1 MDLGLSGLVSGLDW
15 KTLVDQLAEAERAPQ
30 NRLRSDQSILQKQNT
45 AYASINTQLGKLQEK
60 VTTLKDSLLFDSRLA
75 GTSNEANATATT
87 ANGTALGAY
96 VFNFTQLATAA
107 RQAGASGV
115 GVSLSATNDV
125 SGLVLSDAA
134 FSAAVTAGTFTVN
147 GKQITIAATDT
158 LQSVFD
164 QIATATGGTVT
175 ASYDSGT
182 DRISLNS
189 SGPIVLG
196 SATDT
201 SNFLQIAKLYNNGTG
216 TISSGSELGVIKQNA
231 ALNASNLATTIDDGG
246 LGLGEFKING
256 VSIAFAATDTVSAVL
271 KRINDSGAGVSASYD
286 TVNDRFLLSNK
297 TTGDIG
303 IALED
308 VTGNFLAA
316 TGLSGG
322 ALERGKNLLYTV
334 NGGSTL
340 VSQSN
345 TITEASS
352 SIAGLSVTALAEN
365 TTATI
370 TVSSD
375 TAKIKTA
382 INDFLA
388 EYNKTQSL
396 IDSQTA
402 STTDAK
408 GKVTAGLLASENDAG
423 EIATKLRRVVTENVA
438 GLADALNQLEELG
451 IVSNGNDNSLSLSN
465 ETKLDTALANNLN
478 TVRNL
483 FADTTSGLAV
493 KLDAYLTRTAGD
505 AGSLQSKQDRITKQA
520 TDIDTQIADLERV
533 VESNRQRM
541 IESFIAMETA
551 QSQVK
556 QQQQFLQQRFGTTS
570 STAA

>member
-15 KTLVDQLAEAERAPQ
+15 RTLVDQLADAERAPQ
-30 NRLRSDQSILQKQNT
+30 NRLRSDQSILQKQNS
-45 AYASINTQLGKLQEK
+45 AYAAINTQLAALQKK
-60 VTTLKDSLLFDSRLA
+60 VVALKDSLLFDSRLA
-75 GTSNEANATATT
+75 GTSNEANATAT
-87 ANGTALGAY
+87 AAQGTTLGSYA
-96 VFNFTQLATAA
+96 FNFTQLATAA
-107 RQAGASGV
+107 RQVGVAGAGSA
-115 GVSLSATNDV
+115 LSATNDV
-125 SGLVLSDAA
+125 SGLVLGDAA
-134 FSAAVTAGTFTVN
+134 FASPVTAGTFTVN
-147 GKQITIAATDT
+147 GRQITIATTDT

-175 ASYDSGT
+175 ASYDAGT
-182 DRISLNS
+182 DRISLN
-189 SGPIVLG
+189 GTGQIILG

-201 SNFLQIAKLYNNGTG
+201 SNFLQVAKLYNNGTG
-216 TISSGSELGVIKQNA
+216 TITSGSELGVIKQGA
-231 ALNASNLATTIDDGG
+231 ALNAANMATAIDDGG

-286 TVNDRFLLSNK
+286 TVNDRFILSNK

-308 VTGNFLAA
+308 VSGNFLAA
-316 TGLSGG
+316 MGLSSG

-340 VSQSN
+340 ISQSN
-345 TITEASS
+345 IITESTS

-382 INDFLA
+382 INEFLA
-388 EYNKTQSL
+388 EYNKAQSM

-402 STTDAK
+402 SATDAQ
-408 GKVTAGLLASENDAG
+408 GKVTAGILSSESDAS
-423 EIATKLRRVVTENVA
+423 EIATKLRRVVTQNVA
-438 GLADALNQLEELG
+438 GLSDALNQLEELG
-451 IVSNGNDNSLSLSN
+451 IVSNGNDNTLSLSN
-465 ETKLDTALANNLN
+465 ESKLDAALANNLN

-483 FADTTSGLAV
+483 FADTTNGLAV
-493 KLDAYLTRTAGD
+493 KLDSYLTNTAGD
-505 AGSLQSKQDRITKQA
+505 TGSLQGKQERIGKQA
-520 TDIDTQIADLERV
+520 TAIDTQIADLERV
-533 VESNRQRM
+533 VLSNRQRM

-551 QSQVK
+551 QSQVN
-556 QQQQFLQQRFGTTS
+556 QQLSFLQQRFGTT
-570 STAA
+570 TTK

>member
-30 NRLRSDQSILQKQNT
+30 NRLRSDQSVLQKQNS

-87 ANGTALGAY
+87 ADGTALGAY

-182 DRISLNS
+182 DRISLS
-189 SGPIVLG
+189 SSSPIVLG

-216 TISSGSELGVIKQNA
+216 TISSTSELGVIKQNA
-231 ALNASNLATTIDDGG
+231 ALNAANLATTIDDGG

-352 SIAGLSVTALAEN
+352 SIAGLSVTAITEN
-365 TTATI
+365 TTTTI

-408 GKVTAGLLASENDAG
+408 GKVTAGILASENDAG

-465 ETKLDTALANNLN
+465 ESKLDAALANNLN

-556 QQQQFLQQRFGTTS
+556 QQQQFLQQRFGTAS